1 MIVTVAEEN
10 KLFRDLLSPDI
21 SSQEKI
27 VAWQVMLDKGMKST
41 RTNVEG
47 DSVLAIAAYMGD
59 TELLKYA
66 LDIVKVDPN
75 IQNKEGQTPLMLAA
89 KEGNLAEIN
98 LLIERQA
105 DTTMVDRQGDNALD
119 YVQRH
124 LSHEPNYISCYD
136 AVEKGQ
142 DAFVENLKE
151 QEKAAIALKELTQNL
166 NLGSN
171 NIIAPAAVNETYLNT
186 TMPSNSTTPRIE
198 SPAESNP
205 YLNYGAVGLVAATA
219 ALGVAKILS
228 RVFKPTESKE
238 DKKTQEKK
246 ERDNLIDELESPAL
260 NTRQGATP
268 EKIKGVASRLRARGT
283 K

>member
-10 KLFRDLLSPDI
+10 KLFRDLLNPDI

-27 VAWQVMLDKGMKST
+27 VAWQVMLDKGMKLT
-41 RTNVEG
+41 RTNSEG

-66 LDIVKVDPN
+66 LDTAKMDPN
-75 IQNKEGQTPLMLAA
+75 IQNRDGQTPLMLAA

-98 LLIERQA
+98 SLIERQA
-105 DTTMVDRQGDNALD
+105 DATMVDRQGDNALD

-136 AVEKGQ
+136 AVKNGHN
-142 DAFVENLKE
+142 AFERKNE

-166 NLGSN
+166 KLESN
-171 NIIAPAAVNETYLNT
+171 NTIAPAAVNETYLNT

-268 EKIKGVASRLRARGT
+268 EKIKGVASRLRTRGT